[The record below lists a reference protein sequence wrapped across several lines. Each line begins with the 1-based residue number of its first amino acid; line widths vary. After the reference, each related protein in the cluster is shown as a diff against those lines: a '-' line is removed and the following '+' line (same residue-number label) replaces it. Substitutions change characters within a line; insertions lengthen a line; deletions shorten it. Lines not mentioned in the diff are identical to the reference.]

1 MILEGIVA
9 WKDDTGGKWQGKMI
23 LEGIVAGKDDT
34 GGKWQGK
41 MILEGSG
48 RER

>member
-9 WKDDTGGKWQGKMI
+9 GRDEGKMI
-23 LEGIVAGKDDT
+23 LEGIVAGKMILEGIVAGRDDT
-34 GGKWQGK
+34 GGN
-41 MILEGSG
+41 SG

>member
-9 WKDDTGGKWQGKMI
+9 GKDDTEGNSGREMI

-34 GGKWQGK
+34 GGN
-41 MILEGSG
+41 IG
-48 RER
+48 RE

>member
-1 MILEGIVA
+1 MILEGIV
-9 WKDDTGGKWQGKMI
+9 GKII

-34 GGKWQGK
+34 RGN
-41 MILEGSG
+41 SG